1 MNNTR
6 TDQTVHIENPMCSA
20 TIENHRLRFAT
31 RLPVFS
37 QNPGSSG
44 SQWSIHRPPRAG
56 LTGLIS
62 VVLIV
67 PPELVGTMS
76 DAKCRL
82 CSLCCCLLQRRELPF
97 TWWGGS
103 GVRPPYVTVSAI
115 ECEIWMHRGGVGGS
129 VVA

>member
-20 TIENHRLRFAT
+20 KIENHRLRFAT

-56 LTGLIS
+56 LTGAAGFIS

-103 GVRPPYVTVSAI
+103 SVRPRAI
-115 ECEIWMHRGGVGGS
+115 GVGDWCEIWDAPWGVS
-129 VVA
+129 A